1 LRGAADMAVTQV
13 KFSIDSDIVAPFKAR
28 CASGGVSMAS
38 EIARFMQARKP
49 RGEAKPSC
57 LTRPLR
63 RKAVAGIID
72 ALNAILSAEE
82 DYRDS
87 IPEQFA
93 QRLDVSEHSCDQ
105 LSEAISLLEDA
116 FQ

>member
-1 LRGAADMAVTQV
+1 MAVTQV
-13 KFSIDSDIVAPFKAR
+13 KFTIDSDIVAPFKAR
-28 CASGGVSMAS
+28 CVSEGVSMAS

-49 RGEAKPSC
+49 RRGTETPC

-63 RKAVAGIID
+63 RKSVAVIID
-72 ALNAILSAEE
+72 SLNAILSAEE

-93 QRLDVSEHSCDQ
+93 QRHDDSEYSCDQ